1 MSSRNAFR
9 IVVGVDGS
17 VQSQAALDW
26 GVQEARLRQGEVLAL
41 ASWHYPYVTD
51 ATGQAWDYEAFE
63 QDVQSVL
70 AEELQRVADPAVQIT
85 GQVVQGNPAA
95 ALVEASR
102 DADLVIV
109 GSRGH
114 GGFAGLLLGSVSSNL
129 AHHAHCPV
137 LIIRT
142 ESGAPGTK

>member
-1 MSSRNAFR
+1 MSSSNGFR

-17 VQSQAALDW
+17 AQSQAALDW
-26 GVQEARLRQGEVLAL
+26 GVQEARLRQGQVLAL
-41 ASWHYPYVTD
+41 ATWHLPYVAD
-51 ATGQAWDYEAFE
+51 AAGQAWDYAAFE
-63 QDVQSVL
+63 QDVQAVL

-85 GQVVQGNPAA
+85 GQVVEGNPAA

-109 GSRGH
+109 GSRGR

-142 ESGAPGTK
+142 GSAAD